1 MSYIN
6 VRETEGVIKIGQS
19 RETGNVGNTRHKTK
33 TNKAKY
39 TTQYVLDTTIH
50 KTQDEEKQNKKHN
63 TIYAGNQHTQD
74 SRQRQRNKKYST
86 ICHVYIISVL

>member
-19 RETGNVGNTRHKTK
+19 RETGNVGYTRHKTR

-63 TIYAGNQHTQD
+63 TIYAGRQHTQGED
-74 SRQRQRNKKYST
+74 KETKNITQYVMH
-86 ICHVYIISVL
+86 I